1 MRVAFIT
8 IGQSP
13 REDVMSEL
21 RRYLEGVKYL
31 ELGLLDG
38 LSKEEISSLKAEG
51 SEIEYVTRLRSGEEV
66 RVSRRKLEPLLE
78 KKLNSLRGVDLAI
91 MLCTGEFEVSSK
103 IPLIYPWEIMVS
115 MVESLNP
122 RKLGVIVPL
131 QSQIGYAY
139 RRWSSLCED
148 LKVCSWSPYLDREPD
163 LRELADRQLI
173 IMDCIGYSIGHERV
187 VRRITNALIL
197 RPRPAI
203 GVLLKALKTAGQRV
217 WREDI

>member
-1 MRVAFIT
+1 MRIAFIT

-21 RRYLEGVKYL
+21 RRYLGGVEYL

-38 LSKEEISSLKAEG
+38 LSEEEISSLKAEG
-51 SEIEYVTRLRSGEEV
+51 SEVEYVTRLRSGEEV

-103 IPLIYPWEIMVS
+103 APLIYPWEIMVS
-115 MVESLNP
+115 IVESLNP

-163 LRELADRQLI
+163 LRELADRHLI
-173 IMDCIGYSIGHERV
+173 IMDCIGYSIEHEQA
-187 VRRITNALIL
+187 VRRVTGALIL
-197 RPRPAI
+197 RPRPAVGI
-203 GVLLKALKTAGQRV
+203 LLRALKAAGQRV
-217 WREDI
+217 